1 MHALLLPLW
10 LLCAAACKDAPK
22 EGASDGGA
30 LPVDSG
36 GAGPS
41 GGGDTGFVIGQDTF
55 ASGALDEEPANV
67 LWLVHHGEWSMS
79 PVGGPYTAVTGL
91 LRVLEFIDG
100 DVDQPWCMVVYSM
113 VGESVP
119 VEDYAGCLTCDYAFE
134 VTFFVTIDGGERPLS
149 DAEPLDTG
157 GTYDPDDLLPVFGLE
172 ECRSPD
178 LPADGT
184 VWRMGW
190 SELDELVYIDYGNTG
205 TWIPWY
211 AGDRDFDEIIF
222 DWSRT
227 YGFDVPEM
235 EEEE

>member
-1 MHALLLPLW
+1 MLSVVLPLW
-10 LLCAAACKDAPK
+10 LVAAPACKDAGK
-22 EGASDGGA
+22 DDAAEGS
-30 LPVDSG
+30 LPTDTS
-36 GAGPS
+36 APITP
-41 GGGDTGFVIGQDTF
+41 GGDTGFVIGQDTF
-55 ASGALDEEPANV
+55 SGAGLDEEPANL
-67 LWLVHHGEWSMS
+67 LWLVHHGEWVMS

-113 VGESVP
+113 VGESLP

-149 DAEPLDTG
+149 DAEPVDSG

-178 LPADGT
+178 LPADGA

-190 SELDELVYIDYGNTG
+190 SELDGVVYLDYGNTG
-205 TWIPWY
+205 AWLPWY